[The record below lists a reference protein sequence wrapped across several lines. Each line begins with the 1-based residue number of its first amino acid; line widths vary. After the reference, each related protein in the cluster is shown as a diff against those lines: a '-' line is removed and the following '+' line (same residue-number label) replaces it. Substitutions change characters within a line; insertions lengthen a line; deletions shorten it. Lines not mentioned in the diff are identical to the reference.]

1 MEPTSAKPPRRAGAW
16 ALIVLGILG
25 LVVVLGGTI
34 TVWAVNSPVTDLL
47 TATLATVA
55 IPLERAEA
63 GLQGVSTTLDSAQAA
78 VDELQDTVATIGDNL
93 KADSLVLRA
102 LGSLVGEDL
111 KAGVDKALTALENV
125 RSTVATVESVLKSL
139 DRLPGVTLP
148 DWVDD
153 VSAAIDELG
162 RVGRQVQETVTA
174 LDALRT
180 GAIEQAVASV
190 TEKAGALE
198 TRLAKVETR
207 TQAAQNTV
215 SNLLTTVEEWQA
227 RIPGLIDAIA
237 VILTLFFLLM
247 GLGQWAL
254 LSLGWSRL
262 KTGQWIPF
270 YPVRKGPPAAS
281 PSV

>member
-1 MEPTSAKPPRRAGAW
+1 M
-16 ALIVLGILG
+16 
-25 LVVVLGGTI
+25 VVLGALGLTIIVGGTI
-34 TVWAVNSPVTDLL
+34 AVWAVNTPLTDLL
-47 TATLATVA
+47 TTTLETVA
-55 IPLERAEA
+55 TPLERAET
-63 GLQGVSTTLDSAQAA
+63 GLQEVNTTLDSAQAS
-78 VDELQDTVATIGDNL
+78 VDELQATVATIGENL

-111 KAGVDKALTALENV
+111 KNSVDRAVEALENV
-125 RSTVATVESVLKSL
+125 RATVATIESVLNSL

-153 VSAAIDELG
+153 VGAALGELA
-162 RVGRQVQETVTA
+162 RVGQQVQETVTA

-190 TEKAGALE
+190 TEKTGVLE
-198 TRLAKVETR
+198 TRLAGVEQKTR
-207 TQAAQNTV
+207 AAEATV
-215 SNLLTTVEEWQA
+215 TGLLSMAEEWQS
-227 RIPGLIDAIA
+227 RLPGLIDTVSI
-237 VILTLFFLLM
+237 VLTLFFLLM

-270 YPVRKGPPAAS
+270 YPVRKAPPIPAQ
-281 PSV
+281 V